1 LAHELPGYRNIAISF
16 ALLFIVLALTTI
28 PVASAHEHRQVLI
41 DDVNTEWTVGW
52 FVEPAYVDQPNK
64 VSLRVA
70 LSEGEHQEEHDEE
83 MHEETANALL
93 GLEKVLQVEV
103 VTGGKAIT
111 LDLDPAWMDPGHYV
125 AEIVPTVPGTYVFR
139 FFGNVNGTQVDQ
151 SFDCSDGMFDCIQLL
166 SDVQFPEQLQS
177 SRDLQ
182 TGLKNIGEELIAIRS
197 EISSVYLIGIAG
209 IIAGVAGM
217 ALGVAAII
225 KRRKKP

>member
-1 LAHELPGYRNIAISF
+1 
-16 ALLFIVLALTTI
+16 
-28 PVASAHEHRQVLI
+28 
-41 DDVNTEWTVGW
+41 
-52 FVEPAYVDQPNK
+52 
-64 VSLRVA
+64 
-70 LSEGEHQEEHDEE
+70 
-83 MHEETANALL
+83 
-93 GLEKVLQVEV
+93 
-103 VTGGKAIT
+103 
-111 LDLDPAWMDPGHYV
+111 MDPGHYV

-177 SRDLQ
+177 SRDVQ
-182 TGLKNIGEELIAIRS
+182 TGLKDIGEELTAIRS

-225 KRRKKP
+225 KGRKKP